1 VRNSQFVR
9 IAVNL
14 DNKKTGILEGMV
26 YAGLAKPPLG

>member
-1 VRNSQFVR
+1 
-9 IAVNL
+9 VNL